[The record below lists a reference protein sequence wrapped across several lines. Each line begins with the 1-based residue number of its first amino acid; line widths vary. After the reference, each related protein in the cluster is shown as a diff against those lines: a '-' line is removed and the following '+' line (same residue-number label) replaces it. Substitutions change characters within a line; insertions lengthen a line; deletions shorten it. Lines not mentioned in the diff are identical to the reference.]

1 MKMTKN
7 FKSGIK
13 LAALSMLAISGPAFA
28 QDAGDMARGVF
39 GQFRDFADVMTGAS
53 LLLGIGAGIMSAM
66 KFKAHAEN
74 PQQEKL
80 TKPIIYFLVAGILIG
95 LPSFLNMGSET
106 LNLDEGT
113 NLNSG
118 TYDRIGG

>member
-1 MKMTKN
+1 MKTTKN

-13 LAALSMLAISGPAFA
+13 LAALSTLAFSGSVFA

-39 GQFRDFADVMTGAS
+39 NQFGDFANAMTGGA
-53 LLLGIGAGIMSAM
+53 LLLGIAAGIMSAM

-80 TKPIIYFLVAGILIG
+80 TKPIILFLVAGMLIG
-95 LPSFLNMGSET
+95 LASFLNMGAAT
-106 LNLDEGT
+106 LGLEDGTSLDEGVY
-113 NLNSG
+113 N
-118 TYDRIGG
+118 RIGG